1 MTRRAKAISG
11 KRGLAR
17 RAAPAFLLL
26 EMSGP
31 RLFFLLVGLIGVT
44 APRGFGG
51 LLDEL
56 DAADR
61 AKVLGGHQVLLQEEV
76 QGKPWPRVR
85 VYQLVQAAP
94 EEVAAVFV
102 DYNNSKTFVP
112 DLLNS
117 KISKKISPC
126 VMEVDYEVE
135 VPILADEAYTARNEL
150 KATGED
156 SYRISWNLV
165 RALQTKDAT
174 GHLRIE
180 PHDEDQAVIC
190 YTNLV
195 TPGSAM
201 AGILEKIAIGRMEK
215 TVHSMVRQVEKQKS
229 HNPADLAREVDALRE
244 ALDSESAANAAP

>member
-17 RAAPAFLLL
+17 RAAPAFLLP
-26 EMSGP
+26 EMSGL
-31 RLFFLLVGLIGVT
+31 RLFFLLAALVYAT
-44 APRGFGG
+44 APRGLAG

-61 AKVLGGHQVLLQEEV
+61 AKVLAGHQVLLQEKV
-76 QGKPWPRVR
+76 AGKPWPRVR
-85 VYQLVQAAP
+85 VYQLVHAMP
-94 EEVAAVFV
+94 EEVAAVFF

-112 DLLNS
+112 DLLHS

-126 VMEVDYEVE
+126 VLEVDYEVE
-135 VPILADEAYTARNEL
+135 VPILADEAYTARNDL
-150 KATGED
+150 KTTED
-156 SYRISWNLV
+156 GGYRVTWNLV

-180 PHDEDQAVIC
+180 PHGEGEAVIC

-195 TPGSAM
+195 TPSSGM
-201 AGILEKIAIGRMEK
+201 AGILEKLAIGRMEK
-215 TVHSMVRQVEKQKS
+215 TVRSMVHQVQNQKTQ
-229 HNPADLAREVDALRE
+229 HPADLARQVEALRE
-244 ALDSESAANAAP
+244 ALAAESAEQAD